1 MSSKRLPAF
10 SNWLSAHCTC
20 WRHFFLRNVHQSHKA
35 LHIDTLFS
43 VIDELFVWAN
53 VLDRCVALN
62 SPYVS
67 PRPSKI
73 TVSDDKLFLN
83 VVWKNSESTKFP
95 SDYLRGKRFDLK
107 PSLIG
112 VGLTF
117 SKAAN
122 NKISQGSSNGVM
134 IDTVELVGGYA
145 LSIKFSDGHNEG
157 FDNLSW
163 HTVIDRNLLV
173 GIPGWAE
180 STVNQTSQAYLVS

>member
-1 MSSKRLPAF
+1 M
-10 SNWLSAHCTC
+10 
-20 WRHFFLRNVHQSHKA
+20 
-35 LHIDTLFS
+35 
-43 VIDELFVWAN
+43 
-53 VLDRCVALN
+53 
-62 SPYVS
+62 
-67 PRPSKI
+67 
-73 TVSDDKLFLN
+73 N

-157 FDNLSW
+157 FDNLS
-163 HTVIDRNLLV
+163 
-173 GIPGWAE
+173 
-180 STVNQTSQAYLVS
+180 